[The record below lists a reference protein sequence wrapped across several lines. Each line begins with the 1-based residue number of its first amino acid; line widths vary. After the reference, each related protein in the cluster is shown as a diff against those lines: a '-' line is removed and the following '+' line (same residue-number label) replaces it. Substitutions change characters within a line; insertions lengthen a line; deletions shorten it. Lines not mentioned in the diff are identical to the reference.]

1 MAKRVIILFFFR
13 YLCRRKILVYNMEIQ
28 IIQSKIYDIRGVRV
42 MLDFD
47 LAEMYNVETKNLK
60 RSVRRNIERFPSD
73 FMFEITKEEYDF
85 LRCNFGTLKN
95 SGRGQHVKYLPFAF
109 SEQGIAQLSSVLNS
123 PLAIQVNIS
132 IIRAFVVLRQYALGF
147 AELNRKLEEF
157 MIETNVQFSDI
168 YQVLTELASKKEL
181 EDKPRNPIG
190 YKKQIEE

>member
-1 MAKRVIILFFFR
+1 MAKRVILLFFS
-13 YLCRRKILVYNMEIQ
+13 LPLPSKILVYNMEIQ

-47 LAEMYNVETKNLK
+47 LAEMYEVETKALK
-60 RSVRRNIERFPSD
+60 QAVKRNIERFPAD
-73 FMFEITKEEYDF
+73 FMLILTQDEWNS
-85 LRCNFGTLKN
+85 LRSQIVTSN
-95 SGRGQHVKYLPFAF
+95 RGGIRYMPFAF
-109 SEQGIAQLSSVLNS
+109 TESGVAMISSILKS
-123 PLAIQVNIS
+123 KKAIEANIQ
-132 IIRAFVVLRQYALGF
+132 IIRAFILLRQYAVGF

-168 YQVLTELASKKEL
+168 YQVLTELASQKEL